1 VTGAPGQLL
10 AHTVTADD
18 ITWVRGDIRDR
29 AVACGLSGLKLGDF
43 LVAVNE
49 ILTNAVLHAGGVAR
63 LRMYSDRASL
73 VCEISDQG
81 PGIPRE
87 RIMDL
92 QLPDSLTIGGRGLW
106 LARAFS
112 DEMTV
117 DTGANGTTVRL
128 RANLGTPAPANPE
141 HRHG

>member
-1 VTGAPGQLL
+1 L

-18 ITWVRGDIRDR
+18 ITWVRGDVR
-29 AVACGLSGLKLGDF
+29 ARAQACGLSGVRLSDF

-63 LRMYSDRASL
+63 LRMFTEPGSV
-73 VCEISDQG
+73 VCEIVDHG
-81 PGIPRE
+81 PGIPPARLT
-87 RIMDL
+87 DL
-92 QLPDSLTIGGRGLW
+92 HLPDTLTIGGRGLW

-117 DTGANGTTVRL
+117 DTDAKGTTVRL
-128 RANLGTPAPANPE
+128 RAYLRPPQGAAGPN
-141 HRHG
+141 HG